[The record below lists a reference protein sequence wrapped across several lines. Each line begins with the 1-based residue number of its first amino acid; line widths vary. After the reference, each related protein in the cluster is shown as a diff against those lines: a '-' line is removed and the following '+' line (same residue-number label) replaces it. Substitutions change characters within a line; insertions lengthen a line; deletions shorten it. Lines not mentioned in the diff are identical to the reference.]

1 MYVLRNE
8 RRVFFVDRTVR
19 GSRRSQNID
28 LLRCEEHWNADCE
41 AFGYKYQGVISTYGF
56 HNHE

>member
-1 MYVLRNE
+1 MYILRNE
-8 RRVFFVDRTVR
+8 RRIFVVDRTVR

-28 LLRCEEHWNADCE
+28 LLRCEEEWNADCE
-41 AFGYKYQGVISTYGF
+41 AFAYKYQGVIYTYGY